1 LKKNVTI
8 VYSIKRSFVKSDISI
23 LEALDYNVF
32 QIHSIPKK
40 TVLSFVINRIK
51 EKIKSIFYVSRS
63 KIVISWFNDYHAF
76 IPILFSKLF
85 FKKSVIIV
93 GGYDAIVDEQN
104 HHGLFFK
111 RGIRSIIARINYSLV
126 SEIWVVHKSL
136 ENGCNYA
143 KEKFNIISGVR
154 SFFNNKRIV
163 IKEINTGYD
172 TKFWDYDKKNEKTG
186 VLTAAFFSDQR
197 VIKIKGLRIFNMLA
211 SLLPEVQFTIV
222 GETKIQ
228 IDNFIDLNPNV
239 QVVGVQTRTEMKQHY
254 QNNKFYF
261 QGSRLEGLPNSVC
274 EAMLCGCVPI
284 GSRVF
289 GIPDIIGNT
298 GILFDT
304 EKDLVQIKEFIELDI
319 GEKDSQRAR
328 NRVISKFDITRRTEK
343 IKENLDLWK

>member
-8 VYSIKRSFVKSDISI
+8 VYTIKRSFVKSDISI

-32 QIHSIPKK
+32 QIQSTPKK

-51 EKIKSIFYVSRS
+51 EKIKSIYYVSRS
-63 KIVISWFNDYHAF
+63 KILIIWFNDYHAF
-76 IPILFSKLF
+76 IPILLSKLF

-93 GGYDAIVDEQN
+93 GGYDAIVDKQN
-104 HHGLFFK
+104 QHGLFFK
-111 RGIRSIIARINYSLV
+111 KGIRSILAKINYSLV

-136 ENGCNYA
+136 EKGCEYA
-143 KEKFNIISGVR
+143 KEKFNIVSGVR
-154 SFFNNKRIV
+154 NFFNHKKLL

-172 TKFWDYDKKNEKTG
+172 TRFWNYDKRSEKTG
-186 VLTAAFFSDQR
+186 VLTAAFFSDER
-197 VIKIKGLRIFNMLA
+197 VINIKGLKIFNKLA
-211 SLLPEVQFTIV
+211 SLVPEVPFTIV

-228 IDNFIDLNPNV
+228 IDNFLDLSPNV
-239 QVVGVQTRTEMKQHY
+239 NVIGVQTNTQMKDLY
-254 QNNKFYF
+254 QKHKFYF

-274 EAMLCGCVPI
+274 EAMLCGCLPI

-304 EKDLVQIKEFIELDI
+304 EKDLNQIKDYMMSDT
-319 GEKDSQRAR
+319 GEKDSKRAR
-328 NRVISKFDITRRTEK
+328 NRIISKFDISRRTEK
-343 IKENLDLWK
+343 IKENID